1 MQVFVKFGLS
11 VTSKSFL
18 FFKLYSLF
26 QILHMMFK
34 NRNSLGN
41 IEQFKF
47 TDIHDLFCTEL
58 TDLQS
63 INTFVQRNSC
73 NHDVFLALA
82 TSQSPSPFHVSIYGD
97 NF

>member
-18 FFKLYSLF
+18 FFKLYPLF
-26 QILHMMFK
+26 QILHKMFK
-34 NRNSLGN
+34 NHNSLGNMHKMLKNHNSLGN

-73 NHDVFLALA
+73 NHDVF
-82 TSQSPSPFHVSIYGD
+82 
-97 NF
+97 

>member
-18 FFKLYSLF
+18 FFKLYPLF

-73 NHDVFLALA
+73 NHDVF
-82 TSQSPSPFHVSIYGD
+82 
-97 NF
+97 